1 MSRGRARGIRIHAP
15 AKINVTLRVLGVR
28 ADGYHELRTTFQSL
42 ALHDTLTFAPVP
54 GPLQI
59 VCSDPGCPTDRRNLV
74 WSAAQAVWRAAGH
87 RATPSGVAIQIVKR
101 IPMQAG
107 LGGGSANAAAA
118 MVALSALWRVP
129 LDDSRMRAIARN
141 IGADVAFFLEGG
153 RVLGLERG
161 DELYPLVDGPPA
173 WVVIARPDF
182 GVSTVDAYRW
192 WDDARAAGTSKASS
206 RSRNDLQ
213 APVAAHHPRVAGLA
227 SQLRRA
233 GALDAAMSGSG
244 SAVFGLFEREKD
256 AHQAV
261 AALGTTRLHT
271 IVTRTLTRRQ
281 HRTLMRPR

>member
-1 MSRGRARGIRIHAP
+1 MLFRSTI
-15 AKINVTLRVLGVR
+15 
-28 ADGYHELRTTFQSL
+28 
-42 ALHDTLTFAPVP
+42 
-54 GPLQI
+54 
-59 VCSDPGCPTDRRNLV
+59 
-74 WSAAQAVWRAAGH
+74 
-87 RATPSGVAIQIVKR
+87 
-101 IPMQAG
+101 
-107 LGGGSANAAAA
+107 AAAA
-118 MVALSALWRVP
+118 MVPLSALWRVP

-192 WDDARAAGTSKASS
+192 WDDARAARTSKASS

-281 HRTLMRPR
+281 HQALMRPR